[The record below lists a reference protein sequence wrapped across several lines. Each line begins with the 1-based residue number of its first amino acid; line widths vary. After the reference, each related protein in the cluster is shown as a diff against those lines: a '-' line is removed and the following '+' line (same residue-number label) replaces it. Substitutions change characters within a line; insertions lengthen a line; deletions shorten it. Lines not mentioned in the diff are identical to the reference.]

1 MVASSIPERMLN
13 RRGGPNLVWLT
24 RFARRLFAHRL
35 FTAGAA
41 VVLFFILLG
50 LFGPLFWPYDP
61 NAVSVTARFRPPSPE
76 HPLGTDNFGRDMLA
90 RVAHGARLSLAIG
103 GAVALLTTLLG
114 TALGLIVGYFKRIEA
129 SAVAFMDA
137 LMAFPTILL
146 AIALSTALGPSLFNA
161 VVALTVVYT
170 PRMARIVRSAVVVV
184 ARMDYVEAARA
195 AGANDRRILI
205 KHILPNC
212 VAPIIVQIT
221 FVFAYAVVSEA
232 VLSFLG
238 LGAPPP
244 AISWGMIVAE
254 GRQYLRNS
262 WWICAFPGLAI
273 TFTVLG
279 LNLLGDGLRD
289 VLDPRIR
296 LQPD

>member
-1 MVASSIPERMLN
+1 MAASSITQPRL
-13 RRGGPNLVWLT
+13 RHRTRPDLARLG
-24 RFARRLFAHRL
+24 RFAGRLLAHRL
-35 FTAGAA
+35 FTVGAMI
-41 VVLFFILLG
+41 VVFFVLLG
-50 LFGPLFWPYDP
+50 LIGPLLWSYDP
-61 NAVSVTARFRPPSPE
+61 NAIAVTARFLPPSIQ
-76 HPLGTDNFGRDMLA
+76 HPLGTDNFGRDILA
-90 RVAHGARLSLAIG
+90 RIAHGTRLSLAIG
-103 GAVALLTTLLG
+103 AAVALFTTVLG
-114 TALGLIVGYFKRIEA
+114 TTMGLAVGYFRRIEA

-146 AIALSTALGPSLFNA
+146 AIGLSTALGPSLFNA
-161 VVALTVVYT
+161 VVALTIVYT
-170 PRMARIVRSAVVVV
+170 PRMARIVRAAVLVVS
-184 ARMDYVEAARA
+184 RMDYVDAARA
-195 AGANDRRILI
+195 AGATDLRILLR
-205 KHILPNC
+205 HILPNC

-254 GRQYLRNS
+254 GRQYLRNA

-273 TFTVLG
+273 TLTVLG

>member
-1 MVASSIPERMLN
+1 MADSSAPATGL
-13 RRGGPNLVWLT
+13 RRKAPH
-24 RFARRLFAHRL
+24 FARLVRFVRRLLVHRL
-35 FTAGAA
+35 FTAGAGI
-41 VVLFFILLG
+41 VLFFVLLG
-50 LFGPLFWPYDP
+50 LFGPLLSPYDP
-61 NAVSVTARFRPPSPE
+61 NAIAVTARFLPPSPT

-90 RVAHGARLSLAIG
+90 RIAHGARLSLAIG
-103 GAVALLTTLLG
+103 AAVALLTSVLG
-114 TALGLIVGYFKRIEA
+114 TVIGLAVGYFRRVEA
-129 SAVAFMDA
+129 AAVAFLDA
-137 LMAFPTILL
+137 LMAFPTMLL
-146 AIALSTALGPSLFNA
+146 AIGLSTALGPSVLNA
-161 VVALTVVYT
+161 VVALTIVYT
-170 PRMARIVRSAVVVV
+170 PRMARIVRSSVLVV

-195 AGANDRRILI
+195 AGANDRRILL

-212 VAPIIVQIT
+212 VAPIIVQVT

-254 GRQYLRNS
+254 GRQYLRNA

-273 TFTVLG
+273 TLTVLG